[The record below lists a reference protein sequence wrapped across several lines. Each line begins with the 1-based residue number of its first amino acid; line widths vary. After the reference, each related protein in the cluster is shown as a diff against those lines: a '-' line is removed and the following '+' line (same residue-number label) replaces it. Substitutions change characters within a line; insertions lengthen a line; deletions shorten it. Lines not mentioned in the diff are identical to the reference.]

1 MTLRMRVLPRFPA
14 KISGSTGIK
23 IIRPAGSTDLTV
35 SLDVSDIVRVPSVA
49 DNNKV
54 FFLAWNSDLDT
65 YSIMSFADTF
75 AAVIDTEGFMLQT
88 MYDPQGIE
96 DDAFDRANH
105 TGEQAISTV
114 TGLQTALT
122 NLGNTDTALAASIL
136 VAATGLLNGLTL
148 SNNATD
154 ATNDIDFAA
163 GVCASESAVA
173 AVMSHSSGTAQLD
186 VAFGSGNGGRFDSAI
201 SDGTWH
207 CFVISN
213 GTTVSRGFSKSLNPT
228 AETNYPSVYTRYR
241 RVGSIVRVS
250 GAIKAFDQ
258 RGDEFLWKA
267 TVVDVVDTSPGT
279 AAKTRTLT
287 VPTGIPVDARLRVL
301 VVGVNQTFRTIVT
314 SLSQNDE
321 AAGTNSNAG
330 GIMSGVPN
338 GQVASSIVVR
348 TNTSGQIRTRGEAA
362 SGSELY
368 INTEGY
374 VDRRGRV

>member
-14 KISGSTGIK
+14 KIFGSTGIK
-23 IIRPAGSTDLTV
+23 ITRPAGSTDLTV
-35 SLDVSDIVRVPSVA
+35 SLDVSDIVRVPSVL

-54 FFLAWNSDLDT
+54 FFLAWNSDQDS

-75 AAVIDTEGFMLQT
+75 AAVIDTEGFMLKST
-88 MYDPQGIE
+88 YDPQDKE
-96 DDAFDRANH
+96 ADAFDRANH
-105 TGEQAISTV
+105 TGSQAISTV

-122 NLGNTDTALAASIL
+122 NLGNTDTALAANIL
-136 VAATGLLNGLTL
+136 VAATGLLSGLTL

-213 GTTVSRGFSKSLNPT
+213 GTTVSRGFSKSLDPT
-228 AETNYPSVYTRYR
+228 TQPNYPSGYTRYR

-250 GAIKAFDQ
+250 GVIKAFDQ

-267 TVVDVVDTSPGT
+267 SVNDVADTSPGT

-301 VVGVNQTFRTIVT
+301 VVGVNQAFRTIVS
-314 SLSQNDE
+314 SLAQNDE
-321 AAGTNSNAG
+321 ASGTNSNAG

-362 SGSELY
+362 SGSEFY

-374 VDRRGRV
+374 TDRRGRL

>member
-23 IIRPAGSTDLTV
+23 ITRPAGSTDLTV

-54 FFLAWNSDLDT
+54 FFLAWNSDQNT

-114 TGLQTALT
+114 TGLQTQLT

-136 VAATGLLNGLTL
+136 AAATGLLNGLTL

-228 AETNYPSVYTRYR
+228 AEPNYPSGYTRYR
-241 RVGSIVRVS
+241 RVGSVVRVS
-250 GAIKAFDQ
+250 GVVKAFDQ

-267 TVVDVVDTSPGT
+267 SVNDVTDSSPGT
-279 AAKTRTLT
+279 SAKTRTLT
-287 VPTGIPVDARLRVL
+287 VPTGVPVDARLRVL
-301 VVGVNQTFRTIVT
+301 VVGVNQAFRTIVT

>member
-23 IIRPAGSTDLTV
+23 ITRPAGSTDLTV

-54 FFLAWNSDLDT
+54 FFLAWNSDQNT

-105 TGEQAISTV
+105 TGSQAISTV
-114 TGLQTALT
+114 TGLQTALN
-122 NLGNTDTALAASIL
+122 NLGNADTALAASIL
-136 VAATGLLNGLTL
+136 TAATGLLNGLTL

-154 ATNDIDFAA
+154 ATNDVDFAA

-186 VAFGSGNGGRFDSAI
+186 VAFGTGNGGRFDSAI

-213 GTTVSRGFSKSLNPT
+213 GTTVSRGFSKSLDPT
-228 AETNYPSVYTRYR
+228 TQPNYPSGYTRYR
-241 RVGSIVRVS
+241 RVGSVVRVS
-250 GAIKAFDQ
+250 GVIKGFVQ
-258 RGDEFLWKA
+258 NGDEFLWKA

-279 AAKTRTLT
+279 AAKTRTLS
-287 VPTGIPVDARLRVL
+287 VPTGILVDARIRVL
-301 VVGVNQTFRTIVT
+301 AVGVNVNFRFVVS
-314 SLSQNDE
+314 SLAQNDE
-321 AAGTNSNAG
+321 AAGNNVNAG
-330 GIMSGVPN
+330 GIASGGPN
-338 GQVASSIVVR
+338 GQVANAHTVR
-348 TNTSGQIRTRGEAA
+348 TNTSGQIRTRGESAT
-362 SGSELY
+362 GNEFY
-368 INTEGY
+368 VTTEGY
-374 VDRRGRV
+374 IDRRGRG

>member
-23 IIRPAGSTDLTV
+23 ITRPAGSTDLTV

-54 FFLAWNSDLDT
+54 FFLAWNSDQNT

-105 TGEQAISTV
+105 TGSQAISTV
-114 TGLQTALT
+114 TGLQTALN

-173 AVMSHSSGTAQLD
+173 AVMSHSLGTAQLD

-228 AETNYPSVYTRYR
+228 AETNYPSGYTRYR

-250 GAIKAFDQ
+250 GVIKGFVQ
-258 RGDEFLWKA
+258 NGDDFLWKA

-287 VPTGIPVDARLRVL
+287 VPTGFPVDAKVRVL
-301 VVGVNQTFRTIVT
+301 AVGVNVNFRSVIS
-314 SLSQNDE
+314 SLAQNDE
-321 AAGTNSNAG
+321 AVGNNANAG
-330 GIMSGVPN
+330 GLMSGVPN
-338 GQVASSIVVR
+338 GQTAISANAR
-348 TNTSGQIRTRGEAA
+348 TNSSGQIRTRGESA
-362 SGSELY
+362 SGCELY
-368 INTEGY
+368 VTTEGY
-374 VDRRGRV
+374 TDRRGRL

>member
-1 MTLRMRVLPRFPA
+1 MTIRMRVLPRFPA

-23 IIRPAGSTDLTV
+23 ITRPDGSTDLTV

-54 FFLAWNSDLDT
+54 FFIAWNSDQDT

-75 AAVIDTEGFMLQT
+75 AAVIDTEGFMLQS

-114 TGLQTALT
+114 TGLQTALN
-122 NLGNTDTALAASIL
+122 NLDSADTALAASII
-136 VAATGLLNGLTL
+136 VAGTGLLNGLTL

-163 GVCASESAVA
+163 GVCASESGVA
-173 AVMSHSSGTAQLD
+173 AIMSHSAGTAQLD

-201 SDGTWH
+201 SDGWWH

-228 AETNYPSVYTRYR
+228 SQPSYPSGYTRYR
-241 RVGSIVRVS
+241 RVGSILRAS
-250 GAIKAFDQ
+250 GVINQFKQ
-258 RGDEFLWKA
+258 NGDYFNYTTPALDRSS
-267 TVVDVVDTSPGT
+267 TV
-279 AAKTRTLT
+279 AASNVLLTLT
-287 VPTGIPVDARLRVL
+287 VPTGVKVSPI
-301 VVGVNQTFRTIVT
+301 IT
-314 SLSQNDE
+314 SLLAGGGAGALCAVAFGDGDM
-321 AAGTNSNAG
+321 AAATITIQQENGTDVSRAVLPGGACFTNTAGQLRLLLTVSGTNPSFCTQ
-330 GIMSGVPN
+330 S
-338 GQVASSIVVR
+338 
-348 TNTSGQIRTRGEAA
+348 TT
-362 SGSELY
+362 
-368 INTEGY
+368 GY
-374 VDRRGRV
+374 LDPRGRY

>member
-14 KISGSTGIK
+14 KISGTTGIK
-23 IIRPAGSTDLTV
+23 IERPAGSTDLTV

-54 FFLAWNSDLDT
+54 FFLAWNSDQNT

-114 TGLQTALT
+114 TGLQTQLT

-228 AETNYPSVYTRYR
+228 AEPNYPSGYTRYR
-241 RVGSIVRVS
+241 RVGSVVRVS
-250 GAIKAFDQ
+250 GVIKGFVQD
-258 RGDEFLWKA
+258 GDEFLWKA
-267 TVVDVVDTSPGT
+267 TVNDVADSAPGT
-279 AAKTRTLT
+279 SAKTRTLT
-287 VPTGIPVDARLRVL
+287 VPTGITVRAILRVL
-301 VVGVNQTFRTIVT
+301 LAGVNVNFRSIV
-314 SLSQNDE
+314 SVLSQNDE
-321 AAGTNSNAG
+321 AVGANSNAG
-330 GIMSGVPN
+330 GIASGGPN
-338 GQVASSIVVR
+338 GQAAGSITR
-348 TNTSGQIRTRGEAA
+348 TTNTSGQIRTRGEAA
-362 SGSELY
+362 SGNEIY
-368 INTEGY
+368 IHTEGY
-374 VDRRGRV
+374 IDRRGRT

>member
-1 MTLRMRVLPRFPA
+1 ME
-14 KISGSTGIK
+14 I
-23 IIRPAGSTDLTV
+23 
-35 SLDVSDIVRVPSVA
+35 
-49 DNNKV
+49 NNKV
-54 FFLAWNSDLDT
+54 FFLAWNSDQNT

-114 TGLQTALT
+114 TGLQTQLT

-186 VAFGSGNGGRFDSAI
+186 VAFGTGNGGRFDSAI

-213 GTTVSRGFSKSLNPT
+213 GTTVSRGFSKSLDPT
-228 AETNYPSVYTRYR
+228 AQPNYPSGYTRYR

-250 GAIKAFDQ
+250 GVIKGFVQ
-258 RGDEFLWKA
+258 NGDDFLWKA
-267 TVVDVVDTSPGT
+267 TVNDVADTSPGT

-287 VPTGIPVDARLRVL
+287 VPTGVPVDARLRVL
-301 VVGVNQTFRTIVT
+301 VVGVNQAFRTIVS

-338 GQVASSIVVR
+338 GQVATSIVVR
-348 TNTSGQIRTRGEAA
+348 TNTSGQIRSRGEAA
-362 SGSELY
+362 SGSEIY

-374 VDRRGRV
+374 TDRRGRL

>member
-23 IIRPAGSTDLTV
+23 ITRPAGSTDLTV

-54 FFLAWNSDLDT
+54 FFIAWNSDLDT

-122 NLGNTDTALAASIL
+122 NLGNTDTALSASIL

-173 AVMSHSSGTAQLD
+173 AVMSHTSGTAQLD
-186 VAFGSGNGGRFDSAI
+186 VSFGSGNGGRFDSAI

-228 AETNYPSVYTRYR
+228 AEPNYPSGYTRYR

-250 GAIKAFDQ
+250 GVIKAFDQ

-267 TVVDVVDTSPGT
+267 SVNDVTDSSPGT
-279 AAKTRTLT
+279 SAKTRTLT
-287 VPTGIPVDARLRVL
+287 VPTGVPVDARLRVL
-301 VVGVNQTFRTIVT
+301 VVGVNQAFRTIVT

>member
-14 KISGSTGIK
+14 KIFGSTGIK
-23 IIRPAGSTDLTV
+23 IARPAGSTDLTV
-35 SLDVSDIVRVPSVA
+35 SLDVSDIVRVPSVL

-54 FFLAWNSDLDT
+54 FFLAWNSDQDS

-75 AAVIDTEGFMLQT
+75 AAVIDTEGFMLKST
-88 MYDPQGIE
+88 YDPQDKE
-96 DDAFDRANH
+96 ADVFDRANH
-105 TGEQAISTV
+105 TGSQAISTV

-136 VAATGLLNGLTL
+136 VAATGLLSGLTL

-213 GTTVSRGFSKSLNPT
+213 GTTVSRGFSKSLDPT
-228 AETNYPSVYTRYR
+228 TQPNYPSGYTRYR

-250 GAIKAFDQ
+250 GVIKAFVQD
-258 RGDEFLWKA
+258 GDEFLWKA
-267 TVVDVVDTSPGT
+267 SVNDVADTSPGNT
-279 AAKTRTLT
+279 AKTRTLT
-287 VPTGIPVDARLRVL
+287 VPTGLIIGARLRVL
-301 VVGVNQTFRTIVT
+301 IVGVNQNYRAVVT
-314 SLSQNDE
+314 SLVQNDE
-321 AAGTNSNAG
+321 VAGANPNAG
-330 GIMSGVPN
+330 GLVSGSPN
-338 GQVASSIVVR
+338 AQSAGYMIVR
-348 TNTSGQIRTRGEAA
+348 TNTSGQIRTRAENTTGNEI
-362 SGSELY
+362 Y
-368 INTEGY
+368 IYTEGY
-374 VDRRGRV
+374 VDRRGKP